1 MWNRKW
7 TLFFLILAFSQFG
20 SKAQQ
25 IYLVDGNIVNVKDGK
40 VYKNMTIVI
49 EDSVIRK
56 IEKSNPKLK
65 IPATATVINLNGK
78 YIMPGMID
86 AHIHFYQSGGL
97 YTRPDHIN
105 VPNIYSYVKDQQWIS
120 DNREDLMRRYLACGI
135 TTVMDM
141 GGPMSNFEVR
151 KYCNQSPVSPNA
163 LVTGP
168 LISTYAAPNFDK
180 NDPPIIKVNN
190 EEEAIAAVRRQMP
203 FHPDYIKI
211 WFIVSANLPA
221 EKSLP
226 IIRAIIEESHKNNLK
241 VLVHATQLHTA
252 RLSVEAGCDIL
263 VHTVSDSLVDL
274 SFIQL
279 LKAKNTTL
287 ITTLNVRLMNG
298 EVNTQRMYFTSH
310 DLRRANPFMLGT
322 LFDLQHISAKEV
334 GFDYMDLRSKRQVP
348 SKQDSNML
356 VNCKLLYDAGINI
369 VAGTDAG
376 NLGDEHA
383 ASYLDELIAMKKA
396 GLSNAQV
403 LKAAT
408 INAAKGFGIE
418 NRLGSIEKDMLA
430 DLLILNNNP
439 FENLQNLDTIYLMV
453 HRGMLINTD
462 TLIKQTPASIVQ
474 QQFNAY
480 NAHDFDEFFNLYS
493 DSVVISNGD
502 TVIVRGKQQ
511 MRKLYQSLFTTETFL
526 HSQLLNRM
534 TFGNTVTDLES
545 TEAISGT
552 LLKHHISKGL
562 AIYRVNN
569 NKIDKV
575 TLIRIERIDFPTN
588 K

>member
-1 MWNRKW
+1 MI
-7 TLFFLILAFSQFG
+7 LVLILAFTQYGSQ
-20 SKAQQ
+20 AQQ

-40 VYKNMTIVI
+40 VDKNMTIVI

-56 IEKSNPKLK
+56 IEKSNAKLE

-86 AHIHFYQSGGL
+86 SHIHFFQSGGL

-105 VPNIYSYVKDQQWIS
+105 VPNIYSYEKDQHWIS
-120 DNREDLMRRYLACGI
+120 DNREDIMRRYLACGI

-141 GGPMSNFEVR
+141 GGPMTNFEVR

-168 LISTYAAPNFDK
+168 LISTYAPPNFDK

-190 EEEAIAAVRRQMP
+190 EEEAIAAVRKQLP

-211 WFIVSANLPA
+211 WFIVSASQPA

-226 IIRAIIEESHKNNLK
+226 IIHAVIEESHKNNLK

-252 RLSVEAGCDIL
+252 RLAVEAGCDIL
-263 VHTVSDSLVDL
+263 VHSVSDSLVDP
-274 SFIQL
+274 SFIKL

-287 ITTLNVRLMNG
+287 ITTLKVREMGNE
-298 EVNTQRMYFTSH
+298 EVTQQFYFTSH
-310 DLRRANPFMLGT
+310 DLRYANPFMLGT
-322 LFDLQHISAKEV
+322 LFDLQHIPAKEV
-334 GFDYMDLRSKRQVP
+334 GFDYMDMRSKRKLP
-348 SKQDSNML
+348 SIQDSNML

-369 VAGTDAG
+369 AAGTDAG
-376 NLGDEHA
+376 NPGTEHA
-383 ASYLDELIAMKKA
+383 ASYLDELLAMKQA
-396 GLSNAQV
+396 GLTNAQV

-408 INAAKGFGIE
+408 NNAAKGFGIE
-418 NRLGSIEKDMLA
+418 NRLGNIEKDMLA

-439 FENLQNLDTIYLMV
+439 FENLQNLDSIYLMV
-453 HRGMLINTD
+453 HRGKLIKTD
-462 TLIKQTPASIVQ
+462 SLIKQSPASIVQ

-493 DSVVISNGD
+493 DSIVISNGD

-526 HSQLLNRM
+526 HSQLLSQM
-534 TFGNTVTDLES
+534 IYGNTVTDLES

-562 AIYRVNN
+562 AIYRVNK

-575 TLIRIERIDFPTN
+575 TLIRIERFDLPVN
-588 K
+588 Q